1 MLKEYSSS
9 ASWNSA
15 AIAGLVMAA
24 VTIAIELLGALCA
37 KVPGVAGGFL
47 NFIAWAAKM
56 VLCAFT
62 FKFLLQ
68 RFHDNYEGV
77 DYFALKKYGFKL
89 ALFSAIIVAAYS
101 LVNLLVINPDAISDM
116 MQSFREG
123 YSSMMDSNSEAAF
136 EKMLPKMPVYI
147 GIVTVIYCY
156 LWGTFYTGL
165 FAKSIAPFDP
175 FADIKDTPDNQ

>member
-68 RFHDNYEGV
+68 RFHDN
-77 DYFALKKYGFKL
+77 
-89 ALFSAIIVAAYS
+89 
-101 LVNLLVINPDAISDM
+101 
-116 MQSFREG
+116 
-123 YSSMMDSNSEAAF
+123 
-136 EKMLPKMPVYI
+136 
-147 GIVTVIYCY
+147 
-156 LWGTFYTGL
+156 
-165 FAKSIAPFDP
+165 
-175 FADIKDTPDNQ
+175 